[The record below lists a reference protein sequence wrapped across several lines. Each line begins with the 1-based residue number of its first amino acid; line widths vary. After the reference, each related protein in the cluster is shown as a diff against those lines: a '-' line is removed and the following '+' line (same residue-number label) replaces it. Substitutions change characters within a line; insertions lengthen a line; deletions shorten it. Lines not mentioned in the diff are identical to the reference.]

1 VANGNN
7 GIPVWSSEFRV
18 PSSEFGSRTWKDL
31 TRNSNSELETR
42 NSKLENLT
50 SVAERSIYQLQS
62 LSFDP
67 WPFQKPSAMIAHL
80 SGTLLSKQATS
91 VILDV
96 GGVGYEI
103 TIPVSTFYDLE
114 EPGSNVQLR
123 IYTHVRED
131 ALQLYG
137 FKTARE
143 RELFLRLI
151 SVSGIGPKLGIT
163 LLSGMSAD
171 EMIASIRTN
180 NLARL
185 TLIPGVGRKTAERLV
200 MELRDKVA
208 SLSSAELEEE
218 LGAKTTAGTP
228 VTTEDSMRSDVLSAL
243 LNLGYQRNSAEKAV
257 ASALDEGGDISVE
270 VILRRS
276 LRKLA
281 RV

>member
-1 VANGNN
+1 MD
-7 GIPVWSSEFRV
+7 IH
-18 PSSEFGSRTWKDL
+18 
-31 TRNSNSELETR
+31 
-42 NSKLENLT
+42 
-50 SVAERSIYQLQS
+50 QLQS
-62 LSFDP
+62 SPFDDDWFEGIRSFCNFP
-67 WPFQKPSAMIAHL
+67 LMIAHL

-96 GGVGYEI
+96 AGVGYEV
-103 TIPVSTFYDLE
+103 TIPLSTFYDLE
-114 EPGSNVQLR
+114 DLGSPVQLR

-143 RELFLRLI
+143 RELFMRLI

-185 TLIPGVGRKTAERLV
+185 TLIPGIGRKTAERLV
-200 MELRDKVA
+200 VELREKVA
-208 SLSSAELEEE
+208 ALSSPELEEE
-218 LGAKTTAGTP
+218 LGAKAEVRTVP
-228 VTTEDSMRSDVLSAL
+228 TEDSVRADALSAL
-243 LNLGYQRNSAEKAV
+243 LNLGYQRSGAEKAID
-257 ASALDEGGDISVE
+257 SALAEGGEISVE
-270 VILRRS
+270 SVLRRS

-281 RV
+281 RG

>member
-1 VANGNN
+1 
-7 GIPVWSSEFRV
+7 
-18 PSSEFGSRTWKDL
+18 
-31 TRNSNSELETR
+31 
-42 NSKLENLT
+42 
-50 SVAERSIYQLQS
+50 
-62 LSFDP
+62 
-67 WPFQKPSAMIAHL
+67 MIAHL

-96 GGVGYEI
+96 NGVGYEI

-114 EPGSNVQLR
+114 EPGATVQLR
-123 IYTHVRED
+123 VYTHVRED

-218 LGAKTTAGTP
+218 LGAKSSAGASIP
-228 VTTEDSMRSDVLSAL
+228 TEDSMRSDVLSAL
-243 LNLGYQRNSAEKAV
+243 LNLGYQRSAAEKAV
-257 ASALDEGGDISVE
+257 ASAVDEGGDISVE
-270 VILRRS
+270 LILRRS

-281 RV
+281 KV

>member
-1 VANGNN
+1 MV
-7 GIPVWSSEFRV
+7 
-18 PSSEFGSRTWKDL
+18 
-31 TRNSNSELETR
+31 NSEIFSDFISTCKYSA
-42 NSKLENLT
+42 NT
-50 SVAERSIYQLQS
+50 SFCYNPAR
-62 LSFDP
+62 
-67 WPFQKPSAMIAHL
+67 MIAHL

-91 VILDV
+91 VIVDV
-96 GGVGYEI
+96 SGVGYEV

-114 EPGSNVQLR
+114 DVGATVQLR

-143 RELFLRLI
+143 RELFLKII

-185 TLIPGVGRKTAERLV
+185 TLIPGVGRKTAERLI
-200 MELRDKVA
+200 MELREKVA
-208 SLSSAELEEE
+208 DLSSAQLEEE
-218 LGAKTTAGTP
+218 LGAKPEGTAES
-228 VTTEDSMRSDVLSAL
+228 TEDTVRGDAFSAL
-243 LNLGYQRNSAEKAV
+243 LNLGYQRSGAEKAIE
-257 ASALDEGGDISVE
+257 AALSEGGDITVE
-270 VILRRS
+270 SILRRS
-276 LRKLA
+276 LKKLA

>member
-1 VANGNN
+1 
-7 GIPVWSSEFRV
+7 
-18 PSSEFGSRTWKDL
+18 
-31 TRNSNSELETR
+31 
-42 NSKLENLT
+42 
-50 SVAERSIYQLQS
+50 
-62 LSFDP
+62 
-67 WPFQKPSAMIAHL
+67 MIAHL

-96 GGVGYEI
+96 SGVGYEVS
-103 TIPVSTFYDLE
+103 IPLSTFYELE
-114 EPGSNVQLR
+114 DAGSTVQLR

-171 EMIASIRTN
+171 EMISSIRTN
-180 NLARL
+180 NLAKL

-208 SLSSAELEEE
+208 SLSAEVEEE
-218 LGAKTTAGTP
+218 LGTKTDAATVP
-228 VTTEDSMRSDVLSAL
+228 TEDSMRADALSAL
-243 LNLGYQRNSAEKAV
+243 LNLGYQRNAAEKAV
-257 ASALDEGGDISVE
+257 TAAMSETPDVSVE
-270 VILRRS
+270 SILRSS

-281 RV
+281 KG